1 MNLSTIVTAAGDD
14 KAMERI
20 SKARTVLVIRQPFWG
35 TLALYLKLE
44 CTRSIETMSTDGI
57 KLYFN
62 PDFVLGL
69 DFDELVGCIAHEV
82 SHCAYRHHV
91 RRGKRELGLWND
103 AADLVINPLLR
114 AAGFKLPDGALEES
128 RFNGLASEEV
138 YARLYSEREA
148 KKKAAGGQGQT
159 GSSGSTGGNGQPSL
173 STGNAPGQPQQGQPG
188 SSPGGPG
195 AGSPQPQPI
204 GAAQPG
210 SPASGGGSSAPGQPQ
225 PGSGSCPWGQ
235 VTEPVKE
242 HEAAT
247 AAAIEAE
254 WEVRV
259 RQAIAVA
266 NSKHA
271 GSLPMDIQRLKEN
284 VEAPAKVDWRER
296 LRQFINDKVV
306 CDYSW
311 VHRNRRF
318 PDIILPGQIVNS
330 VQKLGIAVDTSGS
343 RNDRALALVE
353 NEVQDIMDTGSV
365 AELVVIYCD
374 TKVQRVERFTAGEGV
389 SLKHKGGGGTKFA
402 PAIEWFEENEPDVA
416 AILYFTDLEVNDN
429 DWGKEPQQ
437 PVLWLGCGFASKIE
451 LLAKNAPFGEVVH
464 IEE

>member
-148 KKKAAGGQGQT
+148 KKKAAGICRDFGWGVVDVGGI
-159 GSSGSTGGNGQPSL
+159 GSAHYLEAMCLVWVLAGALSGNW
-173 STGNAPGQPQQGQPG
+173 N
-188 SSPGGPG
+188 
-195 AGSPQPQPI
+195 
-204 GAAQPG
+204 
-210 SPASGGGSSAPGQPQ
+210 
-225 PGSGSCPWGQ
+225 
-235 VTEPVKE
+235 
-242 HEAAT
+242 
-247 AAAIEAE
+247 
-254 WEVRV
+254 
-259 RQAIAVA
+259 QAF
-266 NSKHA
+266 K
-271 GSLPMDIQRLKEN
+271 L
-284 VEAPAKVDWRER
+284 
-296 LRQFINDKVV
+296 LRQ
-306 CDYSW
+306 
-311 VHRNRRF
+311 
-318 PDIILPGQIVNS
+318 
-330 VQKLGIAVDTSGS
+330 
-343 RNDRALALVE
+343 
-353 NEVQDIMDTGSV
+353 
-365 AELVVIYCD
+365 
-374 TKVQRVERFTAGEGV
+374 
-389 SLKHKGGGGTKFA
+389 
-402 PAIEWFEENEPDVA
+402 
-416 AILYFTDLEVNDN
+416 
-429 DWGKEPQQ
+429 
-437 PVLWLGCGFASKIE
+437 
-451 LLAKNAPFGEVVH
+451 
-464 IEE
+464 